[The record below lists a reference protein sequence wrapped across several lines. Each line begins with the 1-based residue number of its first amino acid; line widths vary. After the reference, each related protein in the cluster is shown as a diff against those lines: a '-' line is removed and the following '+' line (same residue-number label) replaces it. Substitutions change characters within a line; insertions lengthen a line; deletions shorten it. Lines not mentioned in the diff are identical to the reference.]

1 MYKVCIE
8 TREGGREGERER
20 EREPQRHGPPDLR
33 SACSRR
39 SSPEKSPSSVAS
51 PVPLGTN
58 SAPGGRQR
66 QSAGE
71 AKHAEA
77 EERPPP
83 RNCPWCKG
91 SRSWK
96 RPADLHHTRPLST
109 PAGCLLN
116 CLYVTPRFR
125 RRTWEIQTVL
135 KVATVYDQFLMVSN
149 TYNKHISVCMFIP
162 SAFSVSITSRSIYIS
177 TNSVQFSPKQI
188 SPKNQT
194 SKTSL
199 PKKLL
204 KNSPTSISAT

>member
-8 TREGGREGERER
+8 TREGGRGRER
-20 EREPQRHGPPDLR
+20 ERENHRDMGRPTYEALVVEGVLPK
-33 SACSRR
+33 
-39 SSPEKSPSSVAS
+39 KSPSSVAS
-51 PVPLGTN
+51 PAPLGTN
-58 SAPGGRQR
+58 SAPGGPQR

-109 PAGCLLN
+109 PAGYLLN

-125 RRTWEIQTVL
+125 RRAWEIQTVL
-135 KVATVYDQFLMVSN
+135 KVATVCDKFLMVPN

-177 TNSVQFSPKQI
+177 TNSVQFSPKRI